1 MRHTPH
7 APTLTRGI
15 GIGLLVLAGSM
26 PARALTN
33 TAQLAAA
40 SGGRLA
46 GAGFTV
52 VSAVGQGVTPALLT
66 HATRI
71 VQAGFLPVAL
81 AGGDGER
88 ILTVRSEGRSG
99 VPVRLAPADRTGA
112 GNGITDFS
120 RYYTNNC
127 RVTLSAPARFNGG
140 VLTGWRGVDLADGTN
155 AGLNVTS
162 AVVTVT
168 MIYQAPPPAP
178 AALTASDGAFTDHV
192 RLVWSAVSGADAYQV
207 WRSTNGSLATAARW
221 AGGLTNLTHDDWLAQ
236 PNVLYYYWVTASNI
250 AGSGTAS
257 PRDSGYASSV
267 TAPDAPD
274 GLTASDGL
282 YTNRIAL
289 QWNPVAGAAGYEVWR
304 ATDGNPA
311 SAARLRGGLAGTAYD
326 DTAVAA
332 DTLYYYWV
340 TASNA
345 GGRSGFSNRD
355 VGFRSS
361 TAAPETPTAV
371 QASDGAFTNRVRITW
386 TAGSVAAGHEIWR
399 GTNALLAQAAQLA
412 SQPAGASYDDG
423 SAVPGQVYYYWVRA
437 TNAAGSSGFSAS
449 DSGFAARTP
458 LNLLHPANGG
468 RLLSFTSQNWPG
480 SAWGAASNLT
490 DGRVTGGDWSW
501 FWISEAAP
509 ARPQDFV
516 YGFSN
521 DAAAVLS
528 SVVIYNYGQSDL
540 NRYGRDYEI
549 WASVDGTSYVRQAQ
563 GRLAA
568 QTGPQEIALA
578 GVEARRLKVRISSG
592 YDPLFWELAEI
603 QAWGNFAVAQDQ
615 TAPHPGTPASPAA
628 AASLPIRVTYA
639 GAADNEGGSGL
650 KHIELWAQRDNGIWA
665 DTGLRQT
672 GASGA
677 FDFQAANGSG
687 TYAFHLVAEDQ
698 AGNRSAPAA
707 GTGMC
712 RTVYAPTASVLN
724 LLRPAAGGRLVR
736 STSQSWPGSTWGAAA
751 SLTDGRMTGAD
762 WTWFWISEYAPARS
776 QEFVYAFSNDRPATL
791 TRVVIHNYGQGELN
805 RYAKGYEIWVS
816 ADGIT
821 YTRAAQGQLA
831 AQTGAQ
837 EIALGSATAQRLK
850 LVVTSG
856 YDPLFWE
863 LAEVEAYGILMAN
876 GTTSAAAKRAAVP
889 APKVVESAPAKPRIW
904 VSGSPADDP
913 APVRMLDGNPDT
925 AWAGDSA
932 AGCWQIGLDWGVAID
947 LTSFRLDLAEPWTNS
962 LAMVGS
968 RNGLVWFDLT
978 TAPKDETPWARYVFL
993 YFWTT
998 APGTGAPQ
1006 VTEIRWDKSGNGD

>member
-1 MRHTPH
+1 MRHTSH
-7 APTLTRGI
+7 APPLIRWI
-15 GIGLLVLAGSM
+15 GIGLLALAGGL

-40 SGGRLA
+40 AGGRLA
-46 GAGFTV
+46 GGGFTV
-52 VSAVGQGVTPALLT
+52 VSAVGQGVAPALLT
-66 HATRI
+66 HAARV

-81 AGGDGER
+81 AGGDSER
-88 ILTVRSEGRSG
+88 LLAVRSEGRSG
-99 VPVRLAPADRTGA
+99 VPVYVAPADRTGA
-112 GNGITDFS
+112 GNGLTDFS
-120 RYYTNNC
+120 RSYTNDC

-162 AVVTVT
+162 ALVTVT
-168 MIYQAPPPAP
+168 VIYRAPPPAP
-178 AALTASDGAFTDHV
+178 AALTASDGAFTDRV
-192 RLVWSAVSGADAYQV
+192 RLAWSAAPGADSYQV
-207 WRSTNGSLATAARW
+207 WRSTNGSLASAALW
-221 AGGLTNLTHDDWLAQ
+221 AGGLTDLTHDDRLAQ
-236 PNVLYYYWVTASNI
+236 PNVLYYYWVTASNV
-250 AGSGTAS
+250 AGYGTAS

-274 GLTASDGL
+274 GLAASDGL
-282 YTNRIAL
+282 YTNRVAL

-326 DTAVAA
+326 DTAAAA

-355 VGFRSS
+355 AGFRSS
-361 TAAPETPTAV
+361 IAAPETPAAV
-371 QASDGAFTNRVRITW
+371 QASDGAFTNRVRVTW
-386 TAGSVAAGHEIWR
+386 TAGGVAAGHEIWR
-399 GTNALLAQAAQLA
+399 GTNALLAQAALLA
-412 SQPAGASYDDG
+412 SLPAGASYDDG
-423 SAVPGQVYYYWVRA
+423 SAVPGQIYYYWVRA
-437 TNAAGSSGFSAS
+437 TNAAGSSGFSAP

-458 LNLLHPANGG
+458 LNLLRPANGG
-468 RLLSFTSQNWPG
+468 RLLSYTSQNWPG

-509 ARPQDFV
+509 ARPQEFV
-516 YGFSN
+516 YAFSN

-528 SVVIYNYGQSDL
+528 SVVIYNYGQGDL

-549 WASVDGTSYVRQAQ
+549 WTSVDGTSYVRQAQ

-568 QTGPQEIALA
+568 QTAPQEIALA
-578 GVEARRLKVRISSG
+578 GVEARRLKVRITGG
-592 YDPLFWELAEI
+592 YDPLFWELAEL
-603 QAWGNFAVAQDQ
+603 QAWGSLAVAQDR
-615 TAPHPGTPASPAA
+615 TAPHPGTPAAPAA
-628 AASLPIRVTYA
+628 TESLPIRITYA

-650 KHIELWAQRDNGIWA
+650 KQVELWARLDGGTWA
-665 DTGLRQT
+665 DTGLRQAR
-672 GASGA
+672 ASGA
-677 FDFQAANGSG
+677 FDFQAANGAG

-712 RTVYAPTASVLN
+712 QTVYAPAASVLN
-724 LLRPAAGGRLVR
+724 LLRPAAGGRLV
-736 STSQSWPGSTWGAAA
+736 SYTSQSWPGSTWGAAA
-751 SLTDGRMTGAD
+751 SLTDGRTTGTD
-762 WTWFWISEYAPARS
+762 WTWFWISEYAPARP

-816 ADGIT
+816 ADGST

-837 EIALGSATAQRLK
+837 EIALGGAGARRLK
-850 LVVTSG
+850 LVVTGG

-863 LAEVEAYGILMAN
+863 LAEVEAYGVLAAN
-876 GTTSAAAKRAAVP
+876 GAPPADAGRAAVP
-889 APKVVESAPAKPRIW
+889 APQVTPSAPAKPRIW
-904 VSGSPADDP
+904 VSGTPADDP
-913 APVRMLDGNPDT
+913 APACMLDGNPAT
-925 AWAGDSA
+925 AWAGDPA
-932 AGCWQIGLDWGVAID
+932 ADRWQIGLDWGVATD
-947 LTSFRLDLAEPWTNS
+947 LTCFRVDLAEPWPDS
-962 LAMVGS
+962 LALVGS
-968 RNGLVWFDLT
+968 RDGLAWFDV
-978 TAPKDETPWARYVFL
+978 TAVPEGETPQARYVFL
-993 YFWTT
+993 YFWAT
-998 APGTGAPQ
+998 APGTGAPR
-1006 VTEIRWDKSGNGD
+1006 VTEIRWDKTGDGD